1 MNQIWTILGGLFL
14 FALWM
19 FEVDWR
25 WITAGAVAL
34 VAWTFNTMVNARN
47 QADTAFSSVEV
58 MLKKRYDL
66 IPNLVDTVQRYVEHE
81 TRILEEVTSLRARA
95 MSGRL
100 GPDAAIEVDNQMGR
114 ALAQLF
120 ATAEAYPELKANEGF
135 RDLQRGLNEVEEQI
149 SAARRAYNASVKMY
163 NDAVRMLPTNLIAGL
178 LRWSDRRYFELPE
191 SQGERP
197 DVMARFRSHQ
207 A

>member
-1 MNQIWTILGGLFL
+1 MHQIWTILGGLVL
-14 FALWM
+14 FAMWM

-25 WITAGAVAL
+25 WITAGGVAL
-34 VAWTFNTMVNARN
+34 VAWTFNTMVHARN
-47 QADTAFSSVEV
+47 GADTAFSSVEV
-58 MLKKRYDL
+58 MLNKRYDL

-81 TRILEEVTSLRARA
+81 TKVLETVTALRTRA

-100 GPDAAIEVDNQMGR
+100 SPDEAVQVDNQMGK

-135 RDLQRGLNEVEEQI
+135 LDLQRGLNEVEEQI
-149 SAARRAYNASVKMY
+149 SAARRAYNASVKLY
-163 NDAVRMLPTNLIAGL
+163 NDAVHMLPTNLIAL
-178 LRWSDRRYFELPE
+178 MLRWGDRKYFELPE
-191 SQGERP
+191 GHGERP

>member
-1 MNQIWTILGGLFL
+1 MHQIWTILGGLIL
-14 FALWM
+14 FAMWM

-25 WITAGAVAL
+25 WIAAGGVAL
-34 VAWTFNTMVNARN
+34 LAWTFNTMVHARN

-58 MLKKRYDL
+58 MLNKRYDL

-81 TRILEEVTSLRARA
+81 TRVLEEVTTLRARA

-100 GPDAAIEVDNQMGR
+100 SPDATVALDSQMGK
-114 ALAQLF
+114 ALTQLL

-135 RDLQRGLNEVEEQI
+135 LDLQRGLNEVEEQI

-163 NDAVRMLPTNLIAGL
+163 NDAVAMLPTNLIALL
-178 LRWSDRRYFELPE
+178 LRWNSREYFELPE
-191 SQGERP
+191 GHGERP